1 MMRIYR
7 MMIAVAGEYAGPFRR
22 TLLLAAAAS
31 VVQAL
36 AWAITLPLL
45 NIALADGPLR
55 RGALAGWL
63 GLLAALI
70 VLEGILRW
78 AEGEFVYRYWHRV
91 TGAMRLRL
99 AGRLRCMPLEQLAR
113 RKSGDLATVLGNN
126 VTFAATAISS
136 LATLAVQLAVVPGL
150 LLGVVFAL
158 DWRPGVLL
166 LLGAAWA
173 APCLLRARRAAGA
186 DFQRIDAADA
196 DASAAIVEYVQGQA
210 MLRATGRAGASAP
223 CLRGV
228 FDRQHRAQH
237 ASGDTVRRI
246 ARAQLRAQLTL
257 VAAAGLGIWLFA
269 GGELPLASLLCLV
282 ALLAQMA
289 EPLTLGMSMLRLFE
303 LADAALGRV
312 NALLAEPDLLTDT
325 PYQRPRHFGLR
336 LENVSF
342 RYQGQ
347 SRAAVSGLSL
357 AIPERS
363 LTALVGPSGGGKTTL
378 TRLVSRFADPQQ
390 GRILLGD
397 ADLRHMQPETLL
409 RHVSVVFQD
418 VWLMDDTLAANI
430 ALGRPGASREEI
442 EDAARRAHIHHVIE
456 RFALGYDTPAGEA
469 GSALSGGE
477 RQRIAIAR
485 AILKDAPVVLLDE
498 PTASL
503 DSEAEY
509 YVQQAIEALVA
520 DKTVV
525 IVAHRLSTIRAADQ
539 IAFIDEGRCVELGSH
554 PTLMARAGGRY
565 RALVEAQRADPAAE

>member
-7 MMIAVAGEYAGPFRR
+7 MMMAVAGEYAGPFRR
-22 TLLLAAAAS
+22 TLALAAAAS
-31 VVQAL
+31 VIQAL

-45 NIALADGPLR
+45 SLTLADGPPR
-55 RGALAGWL
+55 TGALYGWL
-63 GLLAALI
+63 AALAALI
-70 VLEGILRW
+70 ALEGALRW
-78 AEGEFVYRYWHRV
+78 AESEFVYRYWHRV

-99 AGRLRCMPLEQLAR
+99 AERLRRMPLEQLAR

-126 VTFAATAISS
+126 VAFAATAISS
-136 LATLAVQLAVVPGL
+136 LATLAVQLAVVPAL
-150 LLGVVFAL
+150 LLGVVFVL

-166 LLGAAWA
+166 LFGAAWA
-173 APCLLRARRAAGA
+173 APCLLRARRTAGA
-186 DFQRIDAADA
+186 DFREIDAADA

-210 MLRATGRAGASAP
+210 MLRSTGRAGADAP

-228 FDRQHRAQH
+228 FARQHAAQH

-246 ARAQLRAQLTL
+246 ATAQLRAQLTL
-257 VAAAGLGIWLFA
+257 VAAAGLGIWLYVS
-269 GGELPLASLLCLV
+269 GQLPLTSLLCLV

-289 EPLTLGMSMLRLFE
+289 EPLTLGMAMLRLFE
-303 LADAALGRV
+303 LADAALGRID
-312 NALLAEPDLLTDT
+312 ALLAEPDLLTEM
-325 PYQRPRHFGLR
+325 PPQRPRHFGLR
-336 LENVSF
+336 LEGVSF
-342 RYQGQ
+342 RYQQ
-347 SRAAVSGLSL
+347 QPRAAVSGISL
-357 AIPERS
+357 ELPERS

-378 TRLVSRFADPQQ
+378 TRLMSRFADPQQ

-397 ADLRHMQPETLL
+397 ADLRHMLPEKLL

-430 ALGRPGASREEI
+430 ALGRPGAGREEI
-442 EDAARRAHIHHVIE
+442 EDAARRAHVHHVIE
-456 RFALGYDTPAGEA
+456 RFPLGYDTPAGEA

-485 AILKDAPVVLLDE
+485 AILKDAQVVLLDE

-520 DKTVV
+520 NKTVV
-525 IVAHRLSTIRAADQ
+525 IVAHRLSTIRAADR
-539 IAFIDEGRCVELGSH
+539 IAFIEDGRCVELGDHAS
-554 PTLMARAGGRY
+554 LMAIEGGRY
-565 RALVEAQRADPAAE
+565 RALAEAQQQA